1 MNEKPLIG
9 ITPDYSYEKRRFK
22 ISEDYTLAVTKA
34 GGIPVLLVPGEEF
47 PEFVDGLLFSGGGD
61 INPLL
66 FGEEPIWENGEISPL
81 RDSYELA
88 LCKEALERD
97 IPILGICRGM
107 QIMNIAAGG
116 SIYQDI
122 AAQTGTSIKHSQQ
135 APRPCGTHSIKPTEG
150 SLLARLWRKEKIIV
164 NSVHHQAVSFLGK
177 GMTAAA
183 QSPDGLTE
191 AIEAADRSFVL
202 GVQWHPEAMRA
213 EEQEALFAHFV
224 QAATCYR
231 ERRHMP

>member
-22 ISEDYTLAVTKA
+22 ISEDYTFAVIQA
-34 GGIPVLLVPGEEF
+34 GGIPILLVPGEAF
-47 PEFVDGLLFSGGGD
+47 PDFIDGLIFSGGGD

-81 RDSYELA
+81 RDEYELA
-88 LCKEALERD
+88 LCKEALKTD

-116 SIYQDI
+116 GIYQDI
-122 AAQTGTSIKHSQQ
+122 AAQTGTTLKHSQQ
-135 APRPCGTHSIKPTEG
+135 APRPCGTHSITPTEG
-150 SLLARLWRKEKIIV
+150 SLLARLWQKEKIIV
-164 NSVHHQAVSFLGK
+164 NSVHHQAVSFLGA

-191 AIEAADRSFVL
+191 AIEAADKPFVL
-202 GVQWHPEAMRA
+202 GVQWHPEAMRTK
-213 EEQEALFAHFV
+213 EQEALFAHFV
-224 QAATCYR
+224 QAAMCYR
-231 ERRHMP
+231 ERRRMP